1 MVRKKFSVSS
11 IFIHGF
17 LMSIVALNLFP
28 VLWMASCSLKT
39 QEEIFASSS
48 LIPKIFHWENYVY
61 AWTKGNFHIY
71 FANSLLY
78 AAATLLG
85 VIFVSSMAAYAFAQA
100 NFRGAKI
107 LFTFFIAS
115 MMIPIPGA
123 FIPLYV
129 LLIKLHLAN
138 TRLGLILPYINSGLA
153 LSIFILKGFFEEIPK
168 EMHEAATID
177 GCGTFGIYW
186 HIYLPLAKPAIM
198 AVSIFTTLNVWNEVL
213 LALVI
218 INDSNLMPI
227 QRGALEF
234 QGQHFTNY
242 PILMAALTISTA
254 PILVIYFLLQR
265 HIIKGLAE
273 GALKE

>member
-1 MVRKKFSVSS
+1 MCVV
-11 IFIHGF
+11 
-17 LMSIVALNLFP
+17 LLNLFP
-28 VLWMASCSLKT
+28 LIWMVSTSLKT
-39 QEEIFASSS
+39 QEEIFTSAS
-48 LIPKIFHWENYVY
+48 LWPQVFHWENYAY
-61 AWTKGNFHIY
+61 AWTQGNFQTY
-71 FANSLLY
+71 FANSLFY
-78 AAATLLG
+78 TVMTLLG
-85 VIFVSSMAAYAFAQA
+85 VVFVSSMAAYAFAQA
-100 NFRGAKI
+100 NFKGAKV
-107 LFTFFIAS
+107 LFYFFIAS

-129 LLIKLHLAN
+129 LLIKLDLAN

-186 HIYLPLAKPAIM
+186 HIYLPLARPALM
-198 AVSIFTTLNVWNEVL
+198 AVCIFTALNVWNEVL

-218 INDSNLMPI
+218 INDQNLMPI
-227 QRGALEF
+227 QRGVLEF

-242 PILMAALTISTA
+242 PLLMAALTISTI
-254 PILVIYFLLQR
+254 PIVTLYFILQR

>member
-1 MVRKKFSVSS
+1 MKKTVDS

-17 LMSIVALNLFP
+17 LILVVLINIFP
-28 VLWMASCSLKT
+28 LAWMISSSLKT
-39 QEEIFASSS
+39 QDEIFTSSS
-48 LIPKIFHWENYVY
+48 LIPKTLHWENYKY
-61 AWTKGNFHIY
+61 AWTKGNFKTY

-78 AAATLLG
+78 TGATLAG
-85 VIFVSSMAAYAFAQA
+85 VILLSSMAAFAFAQA
-100 NFRGAKI
+100 NFRGAK
-107 LFTFFIAS
+107 LFFYFFIAS

-129 LLIKLHLAN
+129 LLIKLNLAN
-138 TRLGLILPYINSGLA
+138 TRMGLILPYINSGLA
-153 LSIFILKGFFEEIPK
+153 LAIFILKGFFEEIPK
-168 EMHEAATID
+168 ELQEAATID

-186 HIYLPLAKPAIM
+186 RIFLPLAKPAIM
-198 AVSIFTTLNVWNEVL
+198 AVSIFTALNVWNEIL

-227 QRGALEF
+227 QRGVLEF

-242 PILMAALTISTA
+242 PLLMAALTISTA
-254 PILVIYFLLQR
+254 PILIIYFLLQR

>member
-1 MVRKKFSVSS
+1 MKKNIDSV
-11 IFIHGF
+11 FIHAF
-17 LMSIVALNLFP
+17 LLFV
-28 VLWMASCSLKT
+28 VLVNVFPLAWMISSSLKT
-39 QEEIFASSS
+39 QDEIFTSSS
-48 LIPKIFHWENYVY
+48 FIPKEIRWENYKY
-61 AWTKGNFHIY
+61 AWTQGNFKTY
-71 FANSLLY
+71 FLNSLLY
-78 AAATLLG
+78 TGATLLG
-85 VIFVSSMAAYAFAQA
+85 VIFLSSMAAFAFAQA

-107 LFTFFIAS
+107 LFYFFIAS

-129 LLIKLHLAN
+129 LLIKLDLAN

-153 LSIFILKGFFEEIPK
+153 LAIFILKGFFEEIPK
-168 EMHEAATID
+168 ELQEAATID

-186 HIYLPLAKPAIM
+186 RIFLPLAKPAIM
-198 AVSIFTTLNVWNEVL
+198 AVCIFTALNVWNEVL

-218 INDSNLMPI
+218 INDSALMPI

-242 PILMAALTISTA
+242 PLLMAALTISTA
-254 PILVIYFLLQR
+254 PILIIYFLLQR